1 MLLARYGYL
10 PATDDDAFEDKS
22 KANGPVKAFEM
33 WRIAPV
39 SQ

>member
-10 PATDDDAFEDKS
+10 PVTDDDDFEDKS
-22 KANGPVKAFEM
+22 KADGLAKAFEM
-33 WRIAPV
+33 WRNAPV